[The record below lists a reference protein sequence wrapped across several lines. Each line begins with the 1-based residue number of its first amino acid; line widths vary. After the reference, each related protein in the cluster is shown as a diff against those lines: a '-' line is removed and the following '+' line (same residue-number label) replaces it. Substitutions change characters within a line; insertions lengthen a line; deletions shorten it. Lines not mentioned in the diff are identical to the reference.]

1 MAVLPATGSEMTMG
15 RIVKAY
21 TNALPSAGSNISLS
35 GTIGGYLG
43 RSAGTTTSLSTVMGG
58 QITPYTY

>member
-15 RIVKAY
+15 RIKQAY
-21 TNALPSAGSNISLS
+21 TGVAPAAGQNISLT

-43 RSAGTTTSLSTVMGG
+43 RASGVTTSLSVVMGG
-58 QITPYTY
+58 QITPYAY